1 MSDIGATSPALWHM
15 THLSYKIGAM
25 SFPNVGFEVWA
36 NTVAGN
42 NAAAMIQ
49 PTGTWVRFMTLSS
62 LKTVPSS
69 A

>member
-1 MSDIGATSPALWHM
+1 MAHGALGVQ
-15 THLSYKIGAM
+15 IGAM

-49 PTGTWVRFMTLSS
+49 PAGMWVRSIFNFLFVATIERLR
-62 LKTVPSS
+62 T
-69 A
+69 